1 LFKRIDKLQVDLPK
15 PSKPD
20 PEAAGVVQE
29 LLGGRFGE
37 MSTLNNYLFQSFNF
51 RAKKKLRPFYELI
64 ASISAEE
71 IGHVELV
78 ANTINMNLD
87 GSVGN
92 GSTNPDDTPLREAL
106 GFENKF
112 NFILGG
118 QNAIPADST
127 GKAWTGDNVF
137 SSGNLVN
144 DLLHNFY
151 LECGARTHK
160 MRVYQMTDNETARE
174 LCGYLLV
181 RGGVHVVAY
190 AKALEKV
197 TGVNVMNMLP
207 IPDLDNSK
215 FDHAKKYEDEGS
227 HLKLYRFSDDDYG
240 LLNRIWTG
248 PTPVGPPGELEV
260 VDGVPEGGEIPDLEH
275 IPEEFAPGFDE
286 EQFRELSKRLQYE
299 AGMS

>member
-1 LFKRIDKLQVDLPK
+1 MFKRIDKLQVNLPK

-51 RAKKKLRPFYELI
+51 RAKKNLRPFYELI

-71 IGHVELV
+71 LGHVELV

-87 GSVGN
+87 GSIGN

-118 QNAIPADST
+118 QNAIPADAT

-197 TGVNVMNMLP
+197 TGVDVMKMLP
-207 IPDLDNSK
+207 VPDLDNSK
-215 FDHAKKYEDEGS
+215 FDHAKKYEEEGS

-260 VDGVPEGGEIPDLEH
+260 VDDVPEGGEIPDLEH
-275 IPEEFAPGFDE
+275 LPEEFAPGFDE